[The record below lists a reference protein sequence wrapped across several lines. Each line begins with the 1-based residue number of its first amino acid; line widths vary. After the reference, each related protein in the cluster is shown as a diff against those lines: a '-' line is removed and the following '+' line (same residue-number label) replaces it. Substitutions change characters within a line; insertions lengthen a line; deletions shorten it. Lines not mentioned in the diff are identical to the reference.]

1 MHVFQDA
8 GMRAMDSLVPAVGQ
22 ETAILPLLNG
32 LRYIDAPQA
41 RLGDA

>member
-1 MHVFQDA
+1 
-8 GMRAMDSLVPAVGQ
+8 MDSLVPAVGQ